1 MDARLR
7 GHNEGKV
14 VQKVY
19 PARPQQAK
27 RRNVLK
33 YVEPLSEARTK
44 LVGPSA
50 KLRASFFNIHL
61 DKGNTGV
68 RHRRIKLI
76 RNPAI
81 IA

>member
-1 MDARLR
+1 MDTRLR
-7 GHNEGKV
+7 GYDEGKD
-14 VQKVY
+14 VQKVC

-27 RRNVLK
+27 RRNVLR
-33 YVEPLSEARTK
+33 YVEALSEARTK
-44 LVGPSA
+44 LVGPSVR
-50 KLRASFFNIHL
+50 LRTSFFNIRL

-76 RNPAI
+76 RDSSI